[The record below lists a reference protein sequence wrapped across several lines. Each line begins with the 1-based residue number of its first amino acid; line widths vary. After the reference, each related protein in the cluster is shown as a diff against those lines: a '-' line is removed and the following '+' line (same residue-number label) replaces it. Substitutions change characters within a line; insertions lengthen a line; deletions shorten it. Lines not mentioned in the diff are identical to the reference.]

1 MLETTIAGS
10 LPKPAWLAKPRML
23 WAPWQLEGE
32 ALVEAKHDATLLV
45 LKEQE
50 DAGIDIVTDG
60 EQARQ
65 HFVHGFLENI
75 KGIDFTRR
83 VTMGIRNNRY
93 NAEVPTVTGPLRRKQ
108 SVHGFEAEIARAH
121 TRRRLKFTLPGPMT
135 IVDTI
140 ADAHYGDKVALAMAF
155 AALLNEEARELAE
168 IGVDVVQ
175 FDEPAFN
182 VYMEEVTEW
191 GIAALHRAAED
202 LPCKTAVHICYGYGI
217 NWTRRWRKAD
227 SNPRSHSYESF
238 CRGAAEG
245 RSRNDWLGSCIKLW
259 SSREMAIG
267 CAPSPRPVHG
277 ETEISNLVCSGRE
290 PELSL
295 PLARDDTGVRNNLPP
310 AARVQLRYQFPT
322 RPAIV
327 NEAAPEIAMPGS
339 KRSISRR

>member
-1 MLETTIAGS
+1 MNRGGLGARSLNGPICKPRWS
-10 LPKPAWLAKPRML
+10 LP
-23 WAPWQLEGE
+23 
-32 ALVEAKHDATLLV
+32 
-45 LKEQE
+45 
-50 DAGIDIVTDG
+50 AG
-60 EQARQ
+60 
-65 HFVHGFLENI
+65 
-75 KGIDFTRR
+75 
-83 VTMGIRNNRY
+83 
-93 NAEVPTVTGPLRRKQ
+93 GPLER
-108 SVHGFEAEIARAH
+108 
-121 TRRRLKFTLPGPMT
+121 GPRF
-135 IVDTI
+135 
-140 ADAHYGDKVALAMAF
+140 AL
-155 AALLNEEARELAE
+155 
-168 IGVDVVQ
+168 
-175 FDEPAFN
+175 
-182 VYMEEVTEW
+182 
-191 GIAALHRAAED
+191 
-202 LPCKTAVHICYGYGI
+202 
-217 NWTRRWRKAD
+217 TRRWRKAD

-245 RSRNDWLGSCIKLW
+245 RSQNDWLGSRIKLW